1 MKNLII
7 AALGVFAIALSAFS
21 FSANANAET
30 NKKEVEKII
39 EQYILNN
46 PEKILQSVNDYQTKG
61 VSDRQKQAMQ
71 ANERKLFN
79 NSMTP
84 VAGNPKGD
92 IVVVEFFDY
101 NCGYCKKVYTDVTK
115 LIDTDKGVKVVM
127 KEFPIL
133 GPTSETAARW
143 ALAAHKQDKYM
154 EFHGRLMS
162 SKSRVNEG
170 LLKDIAKDLGLDIA
184 KIEQDAQSEDITDY
198 INQNRALAQQ
208 LGVSGT
214 PGFIFKDEVVPGA
227 IGFDEMTRI
236 VAEKRAAA
244 AKN

>member
-1 MKNLII
+1 
-7 AALGVFAIALSAFS
+7 
-21 FSANANAET
+21 
-30 NKKEVEKII
+30 
-39 EQYILNN
+39 
-46 PEKILQSVNDYQTKG
+46 
-61 VSDRQKQAMQ
+61 
-71 ANERKLFN
+71 
-79 NSMTP
+79 
-84 VAGNPKGD
+84 
-92 IVVVEFFDY
+92 
-101 NCGYCKKVYTDVTK
+101 
-115 LIDTDKGVKVVM
+115 
-127 KEFPIL
+127 
-133 GPTSETAARW
+133 
-143 ALAAHKQDKYM
+143 
-154 EFHGRLMS
+154 MS